1 MWERIKD
8 LLYEISDLLLAFA
21 IILVMT
27 TVITWKVTDS
37 LAVTKETTATFNN
50 ITQNE
55 KVSDE
60 TNQTSSEAD
69 ANLPAVDETTNTSS
83 EESTLPE
90 NEEQVE
96 EIPEPSTAVETTVEP
111 SPQPE
116 PQQVEPTII
125 KVNIPSG
132 TPGIG
137 IAKILKEKGLIE
149 DTSIFIKRVEELKLA
164 SKLKSGTF
172 DIQTG
177 SSLDNIIYMITG
189 KKK

>member
-37 LAVTKETTATFNN
+37 LAFTEKTTAT
-50 ITQNE
+50 IT
-55 KVSDE
+55 E
-60 TNQTSSEAD
+60 TTPISSESD
-69 ANLPAVDETTNTSS
+69 TNLPTLEETKDPSSEDTLIAEKDAPSPEVTTPLPVDEVTT
-83 EESTLPE
+83 E
-90 NEEQVE
+90 
-96 EIPEPSTAVETTVEP
+96 
-111 SPQPE
+111 PQPE
-116 PQQVEPTII
+116 PEPQPTPQPQPKPTMIN
-125 KVNIPSG
+125 VNIPSG

-137 IAKILKEKGLIE
+137 IAKILKKEGLIE

-172 DIQTG
+172 NIQTG
-177 SSLDNIIYMITG
+177 SSLDDMIYIITG